1 MRSCYDTP
9 RYPNQPG
16 HQFFPNGLRCDHG
29 AKKTAPPPLN
39 VYRRKRKRRSG
50 KIRVGYYCDA
60 TGKEISPGT
69 DLDLVRLKWAE
80 LKAKEKPQG
89 LRLMKSIFDRQ
100 QPGCA
105 DQADGRAEPP
115 T

>member
-1 MRSCYDTP
+1 
-9 RYPNQPG
+9 
-16 HQFFPNGLRCDHG
+16 
-29 AKKTAPPPLN
+29 
-39 VYRRKRKRRSG
+39 
-50 KIRVGYYCDA
+50 
-60 TGKEISPGT
+60 
-69 DLDLVRLKWAE
+69 LDLVRLKWAE